1 MRLAEWQVFFIL
13 LLYFICMLDI
23 MGNEEVDVMQAKVV
37 NLFEIKYKN
46 ILNINLNDDIIH
58 IAKKKR
64 SIRQRMI
71 KGYMELLSNQI
82 NK

>member
-1 MRLAEWQVFFIL
+1 MV
-13 LLYFICMLDI
+13 I
-23 MGNEEVDVMQAKVV
+23 MKEVDVMQAKVV

-46 ILNINLNDDIIH
+46 ILNVKLNDDIIY
-58 IAKKKR
+58 IDKKKR
-64 SIRQRMI
+64 NIRQRMI